1 MDALSPTKSQ
11 QFYFFIGRTTPP
23 HFGHISAITQ
33 SILFAR
39 ASHTCA
45 LILLGNGPSG
55 GMRTNENP
63 VEHKTKAAFI
73 THKLHE
79 LGYVEDTD
87 FTIQMMRNPPN
98 RQVVNFVSERIPENV
113 SQISIFQ
120 VAGNKDNDV
129 KKHDFVRAS
138 TCNELVAKF
147 GDSQKTFNCG
157 FVSVDPAIGGTA
169 AELGTAMSATK
180 VRNKAV
186 ECYNMSSGEPD
197 AAFQLWLVAF
207 PFYNGD
213 VETQRLSREIFDQ
226 IIRYKDTPPP
236 KPNSKTSRVRPED
249 SARDG
254 PSFVKTRSAKSKRD
268 ASPGSVVSTK
278 RRNVGRSGGGGGGSR
293 RKRTQCHNRKLRN
306 KKTLRNNR

>member
-1 MDALSPTKSQ
+1 MDATKSQ

-33 SILFAR
+33 AILLAR
-39 ASHTCA
+39 VSDTCA

-63 VEHKTKAAFI
+63 VEHETKAAFI
-73 THKLHE
+73 THKLRE
-79 LGYVEDTD
+79 LGYKEGTN

-98 RQVVNFVSERIPENV
+98 RQVVDFVSEKIRKNV

-157 FVSVDPAIGGTA
+157 FVSVDPAIGETA
-169 AELGTAMSATK
+169 AESGSAMSATK

-186 ECYNMSSGEPD
+186 DCYNTSNGDSD
-197 AAFQLWLVAF
+197 KAFQLWLDAF
-207 PFYNGD
+207 PFYEGD
-213 VETQRLSREIFDQ
+213 VETRILSREIFDQ
-226 IIRYKDTPPP
+226 IIRYKDTLPQ
-236 KPNSKTSRVRPED
+236 KPNSKRSRVSPED

-254 PSFVKTRSAKSKRD
+254 PSFVKTSSAKSKRD

-278 RRNVGRSGGGGGGSR
+278 RRKVDRSGAGGGGSR

>member
-23 HFGHISAITQ
+23 HFGHIHVLRQTID
-33 SILFAR
+33 LAR

-63 VEHKTKAAFI
+63 VEHETKAAFI
-73 THKLHE
+73 THKLRE

-87 FTIQMMRNPPN
+87 FTIQMMQNPPN
-98 RQVVNFVSERIPENV
+98 RQVVEFVREKIRENV
-113 SQISIFQ
+113 SHISIFQ
-120 VAGNKDNDV
+120 VVGNKDDDV
-129 KKHDFVRAS
+129 QKHKFVRAS
-138 TCNELVAKF
+138 TCNELVANF

-186 ECYNMSSGEPD
+186 ECYNSSDGD
-197 AAFQLWLVAF
+197 TDKAFELWLEAF
-207 PFYNGD
+207 PFYSGN

-226 IIRYKDTPPP
+226 IISYKDTPPP
-236 KPNSKTSRVRPED
+236 KPKSKTSRVRQED

-254 PSFVKTRSAKSKRD
+254 PNFVKTHSAKSKRD

-278 RRNVGRSGGGGGGSR
+278 RRNDGRSGASGGGSR
-293 RKRTQCHNRKLRN
+293 RFRIRKLRN
-306 KKTLRNNR
+306 KKSLRNNR

>member
-33 SILFAR
+33 SIVLAR

-63 VEHKTKAAFI
+63 VEHETKAAFI
-73 THKLHE
+73 THKLRE
-79 LGYVEDTD
+79 RGYVEETD
-87 FTIQMMRNPPN
+87 FTIQMMQNPPN

-129 KKHDFVRAS
+129 KKHDFVRTS
-138 TCNELVAKF
+138 TCNELVANF

-169 AELGTAMSATK
+169 AELGTTMSATK

-186 ECYNMSSGEPD
+186 E
-197 AAFQLWLVAF
+197 LL
-207 PFYNGD
+207 
-213 VETQRLSREIFDQ
+213 
-226 IIRYKDTPPP
+226 
-236 KPNSKTSRVRPED
+236 
-249 SARDG
+249 
-254 PSFVKTRSAKSKRD
+254 
-268 ASPGSVVSTK
+268 
-278 RRNVGRSGGGGGGSR
+278 
-293 RKRTQCHNRKLRN
+293 
-306 KKTLRNNR
+306 

>member
-1 MDALSPTKSQ
+1 MDATKSQ

-33 SILFAR
+33 AILLAR
-39 ASHTCA
+39 ASDTCA

-55 GMRTNENP
+55 GVRTHENP
-63 VEHKTKAAFI
+63 VEHETKAAFI
-73 THKLHE
+73 TYKLHE
-79 LGYVEDTD
+79 LGYVEGTD
-87 FTIQMMRNPPN
+87 FTIQMMKNPPN
-98 RQVVNFVSERIPENV
+98 RQVVEFVSKKIRENV

-147 GDSQKTFNCG
+147 GNSQKTFNCG

-186 ECYNMSSGEPD
+186 DCYNTSYGDSFE
-197 AAFQLWLVAF
+197 AFRLWLDAF

-213 VETQRLSREIFDQ
+213 DETRILSREIFDQ
-226 IIRYKDTPPP
+226 IIRYKDIPPP
-236 KPNSKTSRVRPED
+236 KPNNKTSRVRPED
-249 SARDG
+249 SARDDS
-254 PSFVKTRSAKSKRD
+254 SFVKTSSAKSKRE
-268 ASPGSVVSTK
+268 ASPGSVVFTK
-278 RRNVGRSGGGGGGSR
+278 RRKVGRSGADGGGSR

>member
-1 MDALSPTKSQ
+1 MDATKSQ

-33 SILFAR
+33 SIVLAR

-63 VEHKTKAAFI
+63 VEHETKAAFI
-73 THKLHE
+73 THKLRE
-79 LGYVEDTD
+79 LGYVEGTD

-98 RQVVNFVSERIPENV
+98 RQVVNFVSERITGNV

-120 VAGNKDNDV
+120 VAGNKDNDI

-157 FVSVDPAIGGTA
+157 FVSVDPAIGVTA
-169 AELGTAMSATK
+169 AESGSAMSATK

-186 ECYNMSSGEPD
+186 ECYDTSDGDSD
-197 AAFQLWLVAF
+197 KAFRLWLEEF
-207 PFYNGD
+207 PFYNED
-213 VETQRLSREIFDQ
+213 VETRRLSREIFDQ
-226 IIRYKDTPPP
+226 IILYKDKLPP

-249 SARDG
+249 SARDD
-254 PSFVKTRSAKSKRD
+254 PSFVKTSSAKSKRD

-278 RRNVGRSGGGGGGSR
+278 RRNVGRSGAGGGGSR